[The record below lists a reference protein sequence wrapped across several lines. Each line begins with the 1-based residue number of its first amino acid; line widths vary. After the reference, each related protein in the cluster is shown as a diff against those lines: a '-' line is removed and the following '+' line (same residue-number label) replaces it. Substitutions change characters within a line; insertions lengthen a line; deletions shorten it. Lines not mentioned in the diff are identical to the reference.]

1 VNSERITQFRAKL
14 ALIDQKA
21 TQWVKLVPVKAR
33 ILLGLFLAAAFL
45 MAIYTA
51 LTAKDASLHLKLQHG
66 FRSAQLSVWV
76 DDDLAFSGTV
86 TGATKKKFGL
96 IPTDALQGSL
106 SQIIPVHSGQHK
118 VRVRIEPENAVMQ
131 EDSTTGSFP
140 HNAERDLSVSARH
153 NGISLSWQGT
163 GSAPVESSSAFGWLS
178 RYAASLFLTITGS
191 IMSALAGYAIRELPA
206 RLRSAPDSAPK
217 AEVGSQQI

>member
-1 VNSERITQFRAKL
+1 MNSERLSQLRSKL
-14 ALIDQKA
+14 VLIDQKA
-21 TQWVKLVPVKAR
+21 MQWVRRVPLKAR
-33 ILLGLFLAAAFL
+33 ILLGLFLLAAFL
-45 MAIYTA
+45 MAIYTG

-76 DDDLAFSGTV
+76 DNDIAFSGTV

-96 IPTDALQGSL
+96 IPTDSQQGSL
-106 SQIIPVHSGQHK
+106 SQIIPIHSGQHK
-118 VRVRIEPENAVMQ
+118 IRVRIEPENAVMQ
-131 EDSTTGSFP
+131 EDSTSGDFP

-163 GSAPVESSSAFGWLS
+163 SSAPVESTSSFAWLS

-191 IMSALAGYAIRELPA
+191 IMSALAGYAIRELPV
-206 RLRSAPDSAPK
+206 RLRSTPDSAPK
-217 AEVGSQQI
+217 PEVSSQ